1 MILEEIA
8 RRSILMQ
15 TCIKNSTLIEI
26 ELSACKQDILYW
38 FKNYAWTDK
47 NDSLYPKEYPT
58 VIPFMP
64 YPFQEECIVEVWDSI
79 IK

>member
-1 MILEEIA
+1 M
-8 RRSILMQ
+8 
-15 TCIKNSTLIEI
+15 EI

-38 FKNYAWTDK
+38 FKNYSWTDK